1 MFRLRTSENRML
13 VFRTVELCM
22 VGIITG
28 EKWHVNSH
36 NWQNSRV
43 SCYTWWNS
51 HINAQ
56 NWENLYV
63 QIKT

>member
-1 MFRLRTSENRML
+1 ML

-22 VGIITG
+22 LGIITG

-36 NWQNSRV
+36 NWQNSHV
-43 SCYTWWNS
+43 SCYAWWNS

-56 NWENLYV
+56 KWENLYV
-63 QIKT
+63 QIET